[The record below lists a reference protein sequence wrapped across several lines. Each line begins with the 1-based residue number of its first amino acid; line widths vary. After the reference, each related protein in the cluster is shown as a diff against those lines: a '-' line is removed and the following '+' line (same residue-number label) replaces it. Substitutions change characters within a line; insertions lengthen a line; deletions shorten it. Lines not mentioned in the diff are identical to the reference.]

1 MRKDIPNDL
10 LKLVKDKTIYQLSE
24 DFNIPY
30 STLLRAF
37 KRMKKEEALKN
48 KVNKKKELKPLIKS
62 GAVLV
67 NSMTLESK
75 EIEIIEDTD
84 IEDNLFLLIDNKFIE
99 LDRFDF
105 ILNKTS
111 NNTFIKKIVVHDE
124 LFNSVCDNKEVKLCN
139 RLLIESNNAI
149 LKSQSHSINI
159 FISDLFDINKEEH
172 HMVFDKKYLDI
183 TYLIKT
189 AYKKIVKNDLNVCY
203 TNLIINTSDV
213 VFIRIINAFNLN
225 LKNNNNIFL
234 RSI

>member
-24 DFNIPY
+24 ELNIPY

-37 KRMKKEEALKN
+37 KRMKKEEDLKN

-67 NSMTLESK
+67 NSMTLENK

-84 IEDNLFLLIDNKFIE
+84 IEDNLFLLVDNKFIE

-105 ILNKTS
+105 TLNKTS
-111 NNTFIKKIVVHDE
+111 KNTFIKKFIVHDE
-124 LFNSVCDNKEVKLCN
+124 LFNNICENEEVKVCN
-139 RLLIESNNAI
+139 KLIIESNNAI
-149 LKSQSHSINI
+149 LKSKSHSLNI
-159 FISDLFDINKEEH
+159 FISDLFDINKKEH
-172 HMVFDKKYLDI
+172 HLVFNKKYIDI
-183 TYLIKT
+183 SYLIKT
-189 AYKKIVKNDLNVCY
+189 AYSKIVRNDLNICY

-213 VFIRIINAFNLN
+213 VFIRIINAFKLN